1 MPFEEIIPR
10 KFTSGAI
17 QFYAPARAGIFGI
30 SNAQEW
36 ILIESAD
43 NIRAALLTHL
53 VDWSSALLKRAPTG
67 FVFECCE
74 EPSRTNRQKRLVAEY
89 SPVCNATFSA
99 GQQT

>member
-10 KFTSGAI
+10 KFSSGAI
-17 QFYAPARAGIFGI
+17 LFYAPALPGIYGI

-36 ILIESAD
+36 ILIGSAD

-53 VDWSSALLKRAPTG
+53 AERASVLLGRSPTG

-74 EPSRTNRQKRLVAEY
+74 EPFRTSRQKRLISEY
-89 SPVCNATFSA
+89 SPVCNPRFSA

>member
-1 MPFEEIIPR
+1 MPFQEIIPR
-10 KFTSGAI
+10 KFASGAI
-17 QFYAPARAGIFGI
+17 LFYAPALSGIYGI

-43 NIRAALLTHL
+43 NIRAALLTRL
-53 VDWSSALLKRAPTG
+53 VDRSSALLARAPTG

-74 EPSRTNRQKRLVAEY
+74 EPSRTNRQKRLVSEY
-89 SPVCNATFSA
+89 SPVCNARFSA